1 MFNVVK
7 NKFVFYIVSALVI
20 LAGIVSYFIRGGFT
34 ADIDFA
40 GGIECTVE
48 TGKPVDASVLEAIEK
63 IVVDNIEIDRK
74 AVTVIKAGDEGT
86 QAIIKLTETLD
97 LEKEVILKD
106 SLTAG
111 LNVEESAIT
120 NFESVSPSIGNETKR
135 SAIIAV
141 IVAVLLMLIY
151 ISVRFEILS
160 GCAAVCALIH
170 DTLVMLSV
178 YAILGLPLN
187 TSFIAAMLTI
197 LGYSIN
203 ATIVTFDRIRENTK
217 LSRKEPFETV
227 VNKSIWQTMARSI
240 NTTLTTLFTIAI
252 LYIVGVQSIK
262 DFAFPIIIGLF
273 TGLWSSA
280 FLAGNFWVAFK
291 TWRGDKNVKAN

>member
-1 MFNVVK
+1 MFNIVK
-7 NKFVFYIVSALVI
+7 NKFVFYIVSIVVI
-20 LAGIVSYFIRGGFT
+20 LAGIISYFVRGGFT

-48 TGKPVDASVLEAIEK
+48 TGKAVDNDVIEK
-63 IVVDNIEIDRK
+63 IVKLVVDNAEVDRK
-74 AVTVIKAGDEGT
+74 TVTVIKAGDKGT
-86 QAIIKLTETLD
+86 QAIIKLTETLE
-97 LEKEVILKD
+97 LERETALKD
-106 SLTAG
+106 ALVIG
-111 LNVEESAIT
+111 LGVEDSAIT

-141 IVAVLLMLIY
+141 VVAVLLMLIY

-170 DTLVMLSV
+170 DALIMLSI
-178 YAILGLPLN
+178 YSLLGLPLN

-203 ATIVTFDRIRENTK
+203 STIVTFDRIRENAK
-217 LSRKEPFETV
+217 LSRKEAFETIT
-227 VNKSIWQTMARSI
+227 NKSVWQTMARSI
-240 NTTLTTLFTIAI
+240 NTTITTLFTIVI
-252 LYIVGVQSIK
+252 LYIIGVQSIK
-262 DFAFPIIIGLF
+262 DFALPIIIGLF
-273 TGLWSSA
+273 AGLWSSA
-280 FLAGNFWVAFK
+280 FLATNFWVAFK